1 MLHSNLHHMT
11 TLFPISINDY
21 NKTGYLV
28 YCFYNLHILLHLSG
42 YVSLVDHHVDVRVG
56 WGALWLPSIFPPWQI
71 PTMVGFCP
79 WWLWW
84 ESVRW
89 QIPTISDDEE
99 IFLVQ
104 FRPKCW
110 SQHGAT
116 STRTTNRQLFM
127 LLRLCPRNARNL
139 HGLSNFYIH
148 SILVIIIIMLE
159 LNRSN

>member
-1 MLHSNLHHMT
+1 MKRENGKQPFEFITNVDEEMH
-11 TLFPISINDY
+11 LFNQC
-21 NKTGYLV
+21 K
-28 YCFYNLHILLHLSG
+28 
-42 YVSLVDHHVDVRVG
+42 VG
-56 WGALWLPSIFPPWQI
+56 WSEKHKSWKMQQFKADSERLPSIFPPWQI